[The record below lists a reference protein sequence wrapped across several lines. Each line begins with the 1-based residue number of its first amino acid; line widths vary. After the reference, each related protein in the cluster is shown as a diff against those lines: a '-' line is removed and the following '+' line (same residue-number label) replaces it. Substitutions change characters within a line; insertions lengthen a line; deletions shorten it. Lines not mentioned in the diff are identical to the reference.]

1 MLWNSALIM
10 QVILSLGYEKIS
22 LHIIWDFQ
30 TYTHAYPRPSWRGSS
45 HLLVNS
51 NCYNKKL
58 ETFRT

>member
-1 MLWNSALIM
+1 M